1 MKDIIQTDYSHG
13 FSVSSSVVQSF
24 VLLLSMEA
32 PPQAIFIY
40 QLLQQT
46 AKATA
51 FDYWDYKPQAY
62 KQCTLFS

>member
-51 FDYWDYKPQAY
+51 FD
-62 KQCTLFS
+62 